1 VQDLK
6 KKTVLIVEDDEHIQQ
21 LVGYN
26 LIKAGFLVEY
36 GDSGEQALE
45 KIKNQTPDLVLLDL
59 MLPGMDGKELCRI
72 LRTDCQLTDLPII
85 MLTAKDEE
93 SDIIAGLDLGADDY
107 ITKPFSPKVL
117 ISRVKAVLRRKAK
130 ESAPLAH
137 DSSGVIKIY
146 DLVIDPGRYEVKI
159 AEESIS
165 LTPTE
170 FGILKL
176 LAKRPGWVFSRQQII
191 DAVRGYDYL
200 VTPRTIDVQMFSL
213 RKKLGDTGKKIETV
227 RGIGYRFNDS
237 A

>member
-1 VQDLK
+1 MK

-45 KIKNQTPDLVLLDL
+45 KIENQTPDLVLLDL

-72 LRTDCQLTDLPII
+72 LRSDCQLTDLPII

-159 AEESIS
+159 SEESIS

>member
-72 LRTDCQLTDLPII
+72 LRSDCQLTDLPII

-159 AEESIS
+159 SEESIS